1 MVNTSATMSQNN
13 ASAEGSKRV
22 WSVPNSK
29 FFEHMNDEVPGYG
42 ENAKI
47 MYSLHHQ
54 KDFVQTGSDHKIQDC
69 THLFQDTATDDVSTA
84 SPSNAAEVSA
94 HRLDL
99 LASSAKGGNSADKT
113 PSPMRR
119 AMSKLKNKL
128 KVDSPRRQG
137 AELISKSVRSE
148 RGGGAQPLPEQNP
161 HMQRPRARKWS
172 FSSAASE
179 KQFKTGSATKDS
191 GL

>member
-1 MVNTSATMSQNN
+1 MVDASATTSQNN

-29 FFEHMNDEVPGYG
+29 FFEHMDDEVPGYR

-54 KDFVQTGSDHKIQDC
+54 KDFVQTGSNGKIQDC
-69 THLFQDTATDDVSTA
+69 THLFQAAATDDVLTG
-84 SPSNAAEVSA
+84 SPSNAAEVPA

-99 LASSAKGGNSADKT
+99 LASPAKDGNSADKT

-137 AELISKSVRSE
+137 AESISESVYSG
-148 RGGGAQPLPEQNP
+148 RGSGAQPLPEQNP
-161 HMQRPRARKWS
+161 YARGPRARKWS
-172 FSSAASE
+172 F
-179 KQFKTGSATKDS
+179 
-191 GL
+191 